1 MSRTGYGG
9 LDWLKFAAA
18 LLVVAN
24 HTSPLLSYSAS
35 ADFLVSNLLTRIAV
49 PVFFMT
55 AGFLLFRKLTG
66 NPLTDRKAVQ
76 GYLLKIL
83 KLYAIAIVLYIPLN
97 LYTGY
102 FSDSFTAYSVIK
114 DIVFDGT
121 FYHLWYLPAL
131 MIGLLITCTMVRF
144 LPMNAVLASAGLL
157 YIVGL
162 LGDSYYGILQN
173 HAGLAHLYEG
183 MFTVF
188 DYTRNGLF
196 YAPIYLAMGA
206 WAAKQPP
213 HASKPI
219 VNAALFAGS
228 LGLMFVEG
236 MLLRSSGMPRHDSM
250 YVFALPATYFLFQ
263 WSMQWK
269 VPASK
274 RFREWRTWVYILH
287 PLAIVL
293 VRGAAKA
300 AHLER
305 LFVVNSLLHFAAV
318 CLLSIAMSAFSAWLS
333 AIIRKFKDPMRMWI
347 TAPVDKWITLRK

>member
-1 MSRTGYGG
+1 MSRTEYGG

-24 HTSPLLSYSAS
+24 HTSPLLSYSAA

-55 AGFLLFRKLTG
+55 AGFLLFRKLPG
-66 NPLTDRKAVQ
+66 NPLTDRKTVQ
-76 GYLLKIL
+76 GYLLKIV

-102 FSDSFTAYSVIK
+102 FSEPLTAYSVIK

-131 MIGLLITCTMVRF
+131 IIGLLITYSMVRF
-144 LPMNAVLASAGLL
+144 LPMNAVLASAGVL
-157 YIVGL
+157 YTIGL
-162 LGDSYYGILQN
+162 LGDSYYGIAQN
-173 HAGLAHLYEG
+173 NAGLASIYEA

-196 YAPIYLAMGA
+196 YAPLYLAMGA

-213 HASKPI
+213 PARKPI
-219 VNAALFAGS
+219 ANAALFAVF
-228 LGLMFVEG
+228 LGLMFAEG
-236 MLLRSSGMPRHDSM
+236 MLLHSSGIPRHDSM
-250 YVFALPATYFLFQ
+250 YVFAVPAVYFLFQ

-293 VRGAAKA
+293 VRGAAEA

-305 LFVVNSLLHFAAV
+305 LFISNSLLHFAAV
-318 CLLSIAMSAFSAWLS
+318 CLLSIGLSALIAWLLET
-333 AIIRKFKDPMRMWI
+333 IRKLRNPIRMWI
-347 TAPVDKWITLRK
+347 TTPVNKWITLRK

>member
-24 HTSPLLSYSAS
+24 HTSPLLSYSAA

-55 AGFLLFRKLTG
+55 AGFLLFRKLSG

-76 GYLLKIL
+76 GYLLKIV

-102 FSDSFTAYSVIK
+102 FSDSLTTYSVIK

-144 LPMNAVLASAGLL
+144 MPMKAVLASAGLL
-157 YIVGL
+157 YIIGL
-162 LGDSYYGILQN
+162 LGDSYFGILQN
-173 HAGLAHLYEG
+173 SKELTSIYEG
-183 MFTVF
+183 MFKVF

-196 YAPIYLAMGA
+196 YAPLYLAMGA
-206 WAAKQPP
+206 WSAKQPP
-213 HASKPI
+213 PARKPI
-219 VNAALFAGS
+219 VSAAMFAGS
-228 LGLMFVEG
+228 LGLMFAEG
-236 MLLRSSGMPRHDSM
+236 ILLHSSGIPRHDSM
-250 YVFALPATYFLFQ
+250 YVFTIPATYFLFQ

-293 VRGAAKA
+293 VRGAAEA
-300 AHLER
+300 VHLER
-305 LFVVNSLLHFAAV
+305 IFISNSLLHFAAV
-318 CLLSIAMSAFSAWLS
+318 CLLSIGLSAFSVWLL
-333 AIIRKFKDPMRMWI
+333 AIIGKLKAPMRMWI
-347 TAPVDKWITLRK
+347 TTPVDKWITLRK